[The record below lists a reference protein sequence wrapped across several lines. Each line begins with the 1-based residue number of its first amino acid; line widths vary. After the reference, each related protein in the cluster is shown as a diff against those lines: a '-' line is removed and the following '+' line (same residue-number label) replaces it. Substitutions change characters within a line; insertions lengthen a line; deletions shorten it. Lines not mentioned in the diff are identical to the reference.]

1 MATHGNSQEA
11 LLARIQELEAQV
23 NEYRRVAQARQGQ
36 DEGEFSNILQQT
48 SRTACFSWHNGDR
61 GIVYSGNSAE
71 VLGYPRHFADRDFIR
86 EHLIESDRKR
96 VHQDFK
102 RCILDGQDYETELQA
117 LAYAEPGSDELIP
130 RWFQLRAKVIS
141 RTPEGQASHIIG
153 TVTDIDKVKRE
164 QLKQAE
170 VAKTENWL
178 RHSLRHL
185 LEDDSW
191 DNIQLALK
199 GLAEH
204 FEIDRCTLRWF
215 DPKSEHMS
223 TICHWSVFPDEQH
236 DDPVANQP
244 FRQFPILKARLSNR
258 CPLVLDRD
266 GLATLDPPIASTFLK
281 YKVGSAVL
289 IPIFYQDRLDGMLTL
304 PSDNPNK
311 VWPERALEAAIIV
324 ADAIARAVGR
334 NRITRELKE
343 SDQRYAY
350 ALKASKDGLWDYHLK
365 NSQLFFSPSYL
376 QMLGY
381 KEGELSSSVSTFL
394 KVMMH
399 PDDVP
404 YMLNVA
410 EEAIKSPDKPVQ
422 CEYRMRHKDG
432 HIIWVYSR
440 AIFVDFD
447 EKGAPLRAVGV
458 NADITQFKQAQA
470 ELRQA
475 QMEAISAN
483 QTKTEFLTR
492 MSHEIRTPM
501 NAIIGMGH
509 LLKDTA
515 LDCTQ
520 QNYLGSI
527 NASARSLLHTIDE
540 ILDFSKL
547 ESGTYLLENRH
558 IDLEQLY
565 ERLAQTHAS
574 LAEAKGIEIIFD
586 TDPSLPRYVKGD
598 PRRLQQILNNLL
610 DNAIKFT
617 EKGDVSLKVR
627 KKTQHTKGVELEFTV
642 TDSGIGI
649 APDNLQSMFT
659 PFTQADSS
667 TSRRAG
673 GTGLGLTICR
683 YLIDQMGGKLTATS
697 EEGVGSR
704 FTFCVHFERSQVGEQ
719 PLRLHP
725 ERYHNLRTLI
735 VDDHPSA
742 LKILENTSHTLRLQV
757 DTASNATEAI
767 NKVRQADQNG
777 TPYELLLIDFS
788 MPDINGVQACNLIQK
803 TPDILQK
810 PKMLLIS
817 SYSQQEIACQHSLE
831 NLHGF
836 INKPATPSRIFD
848 AVAQAFGEDLFEQ
861 PPELSPDETDQ
872 RLSGAH
878 VLLAEDNLV
887 NQKVAIGIL
896 KKKGVS
902 VTVANNGQEALDLI
916 SQHEPGTFS
925 AILMDMEMPEV
936 DGYEA
941 TRRIRTGQCCAEI
954 PIIAMTAHALQGDR
968 ERCLETG
975 MDDYITKP
983 VSPPLLYQ
991 TLAQYL
997 PQKLTL

>member
-1 MATHGNSQEA
+1 MATHGNSQEE

-23 NEYRRVAQARQGQ
+23 SEYQRVEKGRLEQ
-36 DEGEFSNILQQT
+36 DEVNFSSILQQT
-48 SRTACFSWHNGDR
+48 SRTACFSWYNDGR
-61 GIVYSGNSAE
+61 GIVYSERSAE
-71 VLGYPRHFADRDFIR
+71 VLGYPPQPSNRDFIR
-86 EHLIESDRKR
+86 EHIVESDRQR
-96 VHQDFK
+96 IHDNFK
-102 RCILDGQDYETELQA
+102 RCIAEGQDYETELQA
-117 LAYAEPGSDELIP
+117 LAYAEPESAELIP
-130 RWFQLRAKVIS
+130 RWFQLRVKVIA

-164 QLKQAE
+164 QLKQTELAR
-170 VAKTENWL
+170 TENWL
-178 RHSLRHL
+178 RQTLRHL

-191 DNIQLALK
+191 HNIELALK

-204 FEIDRCTLRWF
+204 FQIDRCTLRWL
-215 DPKSEHMS
+215 DPKTEQMS
-223 TICHWSVFPDEQH
+223 TISHWSVFPDEQH

-244 FRQFPILKARLSNR
+244 FRQFPILQKRLSTR
-258 CPLVLDRD
+258 RPLVLDSE
-266 GLATLDPPIASTFLK
+266 GLASLDAPIASTFLK
-281 YKVGSAVL
+281 HKVGSAVL

-304 PSDNPNK
+304 PSDHKDK
-311 VWPERALEAAIIV
+311 VWPERTLEAAVII
-324 ADAIARAVGR
+324 ADAIARAVSR

-343 SDQRYAY
+343 SDQRYAF
-350 ALKASKDGLWDYHLK
+350 ALKASKDGLWDYQLK
-365 NSQLFFSPSYL
+365 DNQLFFSPSYL
-376 QMLGY
+376 HMLGY
-381 KEGELSSSVSTFL
+381 EEGDVTPSVRTFL
-394 KVMMH
+394 KEMIY
-399 PDDVP
+399 PDDIP
-404 YMLNVA
+404 YMQNVF
-410 EEAIKSPDKPVQ
+410 EEALKSPQKPVQ
-422 CEYRMRHKDG
+422 SEYRMRHKDG

-440 AIFVDFD
+440 AIFVEFD
-447 EKGAPLRAVGV
+447 EQGSPLRAVGV

-509 LLKDTA
+509 LLQDTH
-515 LDCTQ
+515 LDSEQ
-520 QNYLGSI
+520 KSYLGSI
-527 NASARSLLHTIDE
+527 NTSARSLLHTIDE
-540 ILDFSKL
+540 ILDFSEL

-558 IDLEQLY
+558 IDLEHLY
-565 ERLAQTHAS
+565 ERLAQTHIA
-574 LAEAKGIEIIFD
+574 LAESKGIEIIFD
-586 TDPSLPRYVKGD
+586 TDPSVPRYVKGD
-598 PRRLQQILNNLL
+598 ARRLQQILNNLL

-617 EKGDVSLKVR
+617 EQGDVTLKVR
-627 KKTQHTKGVELEFTV
+627 KKTQHTKGVELEFSI

-649 APDNLQSMFT
+649 AQDDLQSMFT

-667 TSRRAG
+667 TSRRVG
-673 GTGLGLTICR
+673 GTGLGLTICH
-683 YLIDQMGGKLTATS
+683 YLIEQMGGELTATS
-697 EEGVGSR
+697 EEGVGSC
-704 FTFCVHFERSQVGEQ
+704 FSFSVHFERSQVGEQ
-719 PLRLHP
+719 PIRPQP

-757 DTASNATEAI
+757 DTASNATDAI
-767 NKVRQADQNG
+767 GKIRQADQNG
-777 TPYELLLIDFS
+777 KPYELVLIDFN
-788 MPDINGVQACNLIQK
+788 MPDINGVQACNLIEK

-817 SYSQQEIACQHSLE
+817 SYSQQDIAGQYSLE
-831 NLHGF
+831 NTHGF

-848 AVAQAFGEDLFEQ
+848 AIAQAFGEDLFEQ
-861 PPELSPDETDQ
+861 PPELSADETDQ

-896 KKKGVS
+896 KKKGIS

-916 SQHEPGTFS
+916 NSHKPGTFN

-968 ERCLETG
+968 ERCLESG

-983 VSPPLLYQ
+983 VDPPLLYQ

-997 PQKLTL
+997 PQKVPL